1 MFDALLDAHRSGIF
15 SNIILEFYTKT
26 KIKTKSYH
34 ATLQAHSVPLQH
46 LDVGQVSTR
55 IY

>member
-15 SNIILEFYTKT
+15 SNILEIYT
-26 KIKTKSYH
+26 KIKTKGYQ
-34 ATLQAHSVPLQH
+34 ATLRAHSVPLQH
-46 LDVGQVSTR
+46 LDVGQLSTR

>member
-15 SNIILEFYTKT
+15 SNILEFYTKI

-34 ATLQAHSVPLQH
+34 ATLRAHSVPLQH